1 MAQVVIKDHF
11 GHVTPNRVEMK
22 MNSKPGVPRP
32 DTAVSW
38 FSEIYI
44 SMLNRMDS

>member
-11 GHVTPNRVEMK
+11 GHVTPNRVEM

-32 DTAVSW
+32 DTAVS
-38 FSEIYI
+38 
-44 SMLNRMDS
+44 

>member
-38 FSEIYI
+38 FSELLIY
-44 SMLNRMDS
+44 